1 MTDSVRRDAEKR
13 GRRGEWAASLL
24 LQLKGYR
31 ILGRRVRTHLGE
43 NDLIAKSPRGI
54 GCFVGGKERA
64 SMEAA
69 LESIGPR
76 PQSRVA
82 RAAST

>member
-1 MTDSVRRDAEKR
+1 MATRWRGKTGRMTDSVRRDAEKR

-43 NDLIAKSPRGI
+43 IDLIAK
-54 GCFVGGKERA
+54 
-64 SMEAA
+64 
-69 LESIGPR
+69 
-76 PQSRVA
+76 A
-82 RAAST
+82 RAGSSVLSR